1 MLSLEEQR
9 QIDIQKVLEMYGK
22 ADISLTGNFF
32 DEYSR
37 FYDFTNEKLFGL
49 FELLKLQEKEFA
61 LTVLSSGDHVFN
73 LILQG
78 INKIMTFDC
87 NRLTEY
93 YALGFKKTA
102 IEILNYEQFIELFC
116 PYGYSA
122 VSSKLIELEKEVIK
136 NMPLIYRKFWENF
149 LNMRREYEYNPSIF
163 HLTYSTSN
171 FAKAI
176 SNNKYLLNAEMY
188 NALKRKISTA
198 KIEFV
203 AANITDVP
211 QLFGRYDYIDFS
223 NVLYYYQRIFP
234 EESAMKA
241 INFVKSVYEN
251 NLNEGGLFK
260 YYYDFDGLRHLPKVG
275 GQIEKEYVLG
285 SDTTSILKRTI
296 NMN

>member
-9 QIDIQKVLEMYGK
+9 QVDIQKVLEIYGK
-22 ADISLTGNFF
+22 ADISLTGTFF
-32 DEYSR
+32 EEYSR
-37 FYDFTNEKLFGL
+37 FYDFTNEKLFAL
-49 FELLKLQEKEFA
+49 FELLKLNGKESA

-78 INKIMTFDC
+78 INTVTTFDC

-122 VSSKLIELEKEVIK
+122 VSSKLNELEKEVIK
-136 NMPLIYRKFWENF
+136 NMPLAYRKFWESF
-149 LNMRREYEYNPSIF
+149 LNMRREYEYNPSVF

-171 FAKAI
+171 FAKAL

-188 NALKRKISTA
+188 NALKRKISNA

-203 AANITDVP
+203 ATNITDVP
-211 QLFGRYDYIDFS
+211 KLFGRYDYIDFS
-223 NVLYYYQRIFP
+223 NVLYFYQGIFP
-234 EESAMKA
+234 EESAKKA
-241 INFVKSVYEN
+241 INLVKSVYEN
-251 NLNEGGLFK
+251 NLNKDGLFK
-260 YYYDFDGLRHLPKVG
+260 YYYNFDGVRTFPKFG
-275 GQIEKEYVLG
+275 SNIEKEYVLD

-296 NMN
+296 NMD